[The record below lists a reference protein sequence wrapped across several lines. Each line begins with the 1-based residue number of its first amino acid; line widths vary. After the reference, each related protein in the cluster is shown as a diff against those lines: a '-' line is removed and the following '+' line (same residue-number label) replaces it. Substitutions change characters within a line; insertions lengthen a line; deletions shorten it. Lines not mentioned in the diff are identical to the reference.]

1 MRISGGKGFIVRE
14 VLLLMAVL
22 AMIVFMCRL
31 WPILLLMIIGLFV
44 AMIVLLFRATS
55 EPKPQP
61 VEPKPIPAI
70 HREPTHI
77 PTQND
82 VYTLAY
88 SVILRRISEIVR
100 NRYPQARWIW
110 ESSNARNLIE
120 KGEDVYILLNRAGGY
135 NRAKVIIVNLQV
147 TDIKFDTPV
156 VKTVIP
162 YMDSI
167 ALDDTSEDDLEDVD
181 DELPENYEL
190 VAFEWVEAHIMELNN
205 RCNEALGEGKKFV
218 LITADE
224 LPAKESWIDVCKQ
237 LQKNE
242 IENLECVPDGIQINL
257 TH

>member
-55 EPKPQP
+55 EPKPQT
-61 VEPKPIPAI
+61 VQPKPIPAI

-147 TDIKFDTPV
+147 MDIKFNTPV
-156 VKTVIP
+156 SETVIQHVN
-162 YMDSI
+162 SNT
-167 ALDDTSEDDLEDVD
+167 LDDTYADDLEDD
-181 DELPENYEL
+181 DEELPTNYEL
-190 VAFEWVEAHIMELNN
+190 VAFEWVEAHIMELND
-205 RCNEALGEGKKFV
+205 RCNEALGEGKTSV
-218 LITADE
+218 IITANE
-224 LPAKESWIDVCKQ
+224 LPAKESWIDICKQ

-242 IENLECVPDGIQINL
+242 IEKLECIPEGIMINL